1 MGQSAR
7 IKKSGKNK
15 VVAVRKPSKKGS
27 ARRK

>member
-7 IKKSGKNK
+7 IKKNGKSK
-15 VVAVRKPSKKGS
+15 GVAVRKPSKKGS